1 MVIVVLKI
9 SLWKTFM
16 LNLPHNLFSAEQ
28 TREIDRIVTEQHNVS
43 TAKLMSRAGIAA
55 LTTIKNNWPQAERIL
70 VLCGTG
76 NNGGDGFELA
86 HQAIADGYRVA
97 VIQVGNDPLGN
108 ETTAAR
114 DAFLETG
121 NKIQRFDG
129 KLPSTDVLVDALIGT
144 GLNREISGELKT
156 VIETINQVKRTPIL
170 SLDIPSGLHADTG
183 SAQGI
188 AVKATTTLSFI
199 GLNKGLF
206 LGEGPNFSGSICF
219 DSLQVPAAI
228 LKEFTPIARRVSLE
242 NDADLL
248 APRERT
254 GHKGLY
260 GHLLI
265 IGGDHG
271 MPGAARVAAEAGARV
286 GAGLT
291 SIATRSEHGPL
302 LNLTRPELMCYGVT
316 DKKDLAPLIDRANS
330 LTVGPG
336 LGQGEWGQ
344 NLFQAAI
351 DSNLPMVVD
360 ADALN
365 MLSKNPLHYDNWV
378 LTPHPGEA
386 ARLLGCSSAEI
397 QKDRFKAAQELQK
410 RYGGI
415 IVLKGSGTL
424 ISNGEV
430 PMRLSTW
437 GNPGM
442 GSGGMG
448 DVLAGVIG
456 GLLAQGFPL
465 MDAACVGVT
474 LHGMAGDKA
483 AEQDGERGMLA
494 MDLIPHLRHLANLI
508 Y

>member
-1 MVIVVLKI
+1 
-9 SLWKTFM
+9 M
-16 LNLPHNLFSAEQ
+16 LNLPHDLYTAKQ
-28 TREIDRIVTEQHNVS
+28 TRELDLIVTEQHNVS
-43 TAKLMSRAGIAA
+43 TAKLMARAGSAA
-55 LTTIKNNWPQAERIL
+55 LTSIKNHWPQAERLLIIS
-70 VLCGTG
+70 GTG

-86 HQAIADGYRVA
+86 RQAIEAGYRV
-97 VIQVGNDPLGN
+97 VVYQVGDDEMSP

-114 DAFLETG
+114 DALVAAG
-121 NKIQRFDG
+121 SKIQKFEDT
-129 KLPSTDVLVDALIGT
+129 LPSTDVMIDALLGT
-144 GLNREISGELKT
+144 GLNRTIEGEYKT
-156 VIETINQVKRTPIL
+156 AIEAINDNTRAPVL

-183 SAQGI
+183 SAMDV
-188 AVKATTTLSFI
+188 AVKSTVCLSFI

-206 LGEGPNFSGSICF
+206 IGEGPNYSGSVCF
-219 DSLQVPAAI
+219 DSLDIPSALYKQFP
-228 LKEFTPIARRVSLE
+228 PIARRVSLE
-242 NDADLL
+242 NDGALL

-254 GHKGLY
+254 GHKGIY

-286 GAGLT
+286 GSGLV
-291 SIATRSEHGPL
+291 SIATREVHSPI
-302 LNLTRPELMCYGVT
+302 LNQARPELMCYGVEDT
-316 DKKDLAPLIDRANS
+316 NDVDPLIERANS

-336 LGQGEWGQ
+336 LGQCDWGEE
-344 NLFQAAI
+344 LFNKAI
-351 DSNLPMVVD
+351 ASNLPMVVD

-365 MLSKNPLHYDNWV
+365 MLSKKNQRYDNWII
-378 LTPHPGEA
+378 TPHPGEA
-386 ARLLGCSSAEI
+386 ARLLGCTSAEI
-397 QKDRFKAAQELQK
+397 QADRFKAVQELQK
-410 RYGGI
+410 RYGGVA
-415 IVLKGSGTL
+415 VLKGSGTL
-424 ISNGEV
+424 IYNGTT
-430 PMRLSTW
+430 PTRLSTW

-474 LHGMAGDKA
+474 LHGMAADKA
-483 AEQDGERGMLA
+483 AEKDGERGMLA

>member
-1 MVIVVLKI
+1 MI
-9 SLWKTFM
+9 
-16 LNLPHNLFSAEQ
+16 NLPHDLYTAQQ
-28 TREIDRIVTEQHNVS
+28 TRELDLLVTEQHNVS
-43 TAKLMSRAGIAA
+43 TAKLMARAGSAGLA
-55 LTTIKNNWPQAERIL
+55 SIKNQWPEAERLLI
-70 VLCGTG
+70 VCGTG

-86 HQAIADGYRVA
+86 RQAVEDNYRV
-97 VIQVGNDPLGN
+97 VVFQVGNDKMSN

-114 DAFLETG
+114 DALLASSTQ
-121 NKIQRFDG
+121 IQTFEDS
-129 KLPSTDVLVDALIGT
+129 LPSTDVIVDALLGT
-144 GLNREISGELKT
+144 GINREVTGIYKAA
-156 VIETINQVKRTPIL
+156 IEAINKNKRAPVL

-183 SAQGI
+183 SAMSI
-188 AVKATTTLSFI
+188 AVNATISLSFI

-206 LGEGPNFSGSICF
+206 SGEGPNFSGTVCF
-219 DSLQVPAAI
+219 DSLKVPSA
-228 LKEFTPIARRVSLE
+228 LYKQFPPIARRVSLE
-242 NDADLL
+242 NDGALL

-265 IGGDHG
+265 VGGDHG
-271 MPGAARVAAEAGARV
+271 MPGAARVAAEAGGRV
-286 GAGLT
+286 GAGLI
-291 SIATRSEHGPL
+291 SIGTREVHSPI
-302 LNLTRPELMCYGVT
+302 LNQARPELMCYGVE
-316 DKKDLAPLIDRANS
+316 DPNDLTPLIDRANA

-336 LGQGEWGQ
+336 LGQGEWGEA
-344 NLFQAAI
+344 LLEKAI
-351 DSNLPMVVD
+351 ESQLPMVVD

-365 MLSKNPLHYDNWV
+365 MLSRKSHRNDNWI

-386 ARLLGCSSAEI
+386 ARLLNCSSAEI
-397 QKDRFKAAQELQK
+397 QADRFKAVKEIQK
-410 RYGGI
+410 RYGGVA
-415 IVLKGSGTL
+415 VLKGSGTL
-424 ISNGEV
+424 IYNGAE
-430 PMRLSTW
+430 PTRLSTW

-494 MDLIPHLRHLANLI
+494 MDLIPHIRHLANLI

>member
-1 MVIVVLKI
+1 
-9 SLWKTFM
+9 M
-16 LNLPHNLFSAEQ
+16 LNLPHDLYTAKQ
-28 TREIDRIVTEQHNVS
+28 TRELDLLVTEQHNVS
-43 TAKLMSRAGIAA
+43 TAKLMARAGSAA
-55 LTTIKNNWPQAERIL
+55 LTSIKNHWPQAERLLI
-70 VLCGTG
+70 VSGTG

-86 HQAIADGYRVA
+86 RQALELNYRV
-97 VIQVGNDPLGN
+97 VVYQVGNDEMSN
-108 ETTAAR
+108 ETAAAR
-114 DAFLETG
+114 EALLATG
-121 NKIQRFDG
+121 TEIQQFEDT
-129 KLPSTDVLVDALIGT
+129 LPSTDVIIDALLGT
-144 GLNREISGELKT
+144 GLNRPVEDDYKLA
-156 VIETINQVKRTPIL
+156 IEAINKNKRAPVL
-170 SLDIPSGLHADTG
+170 SLDIPSGLQADTG
-183 SAQGI
+183 SAMDI
-188 AVKATTTLSFI
+188 AVRATICLSFI

-206 LGEGPNFSGSICF
+206 IGEGPNFSGTVCF
-219 DSLQVPAAI
+219 DSLQIPSA
-228 LKEFTPIARRVSLE
+228 LYKQFTPIARRVSLE
-242 NDADLL
+242 NDGALL

-286 GAGLT
+286 GAGLI
-291 SIATRSEHGPL
+291 SIGTREVHSPI
-302 LNLTRPELMCYGVT
+302 LNQARPELMCYGVENP
-316 DKKDLAPLIDRANS
+316 DDIAPLIDRANS

-336 LGQGEWGQ
+336 LGQCDWGRD
-344 NLFQAAI
+344 LFQKAI

-365 MLSKNPLHYDNWV
+365 LLSQEPRSYDNWI

-386 ARLLGCSSAEI
+386 ARLLGCTSDEI
-397 QKDRFKAAQELQK
+397 QADRFKAVEELQK

-415 IVLKGSGTL
+415 AVLKGSGTL
-424 ISNGEV
+424 IYNGAE
-430 PMRLSTW
+430 PTRLSTW

>member
-1 MVIVVLKI
+1 
-9 SLWKTFM
+9 M
-16 LNLPHNLFSAEQ
+16 LNLPHDLYTAKQ
-28 TREIDRIVTEQHNVS
+28 TRELDLLVTEQHNVS
-43 TAKLMSRAGIAA
+43 TAKLMSRAGSAA
-55 LTTIKNNWPQAERIL
+55 LGSIKNHWPQAERLLI
-70 VLCGTG
+70 VCGTG

-86 HQAIADGYRVA
+86 KQALDINYRV
-97 VIQVGNDPLGN
+97 VVYQVGNDPMSD
-108 ETTAAR
+108 ETIAAR
-114 DAFLETG
+114 EALLATG
-121 NKIQRFDG
+121 AEINEFEG
-129 KLPSTDVLVDALIGT
+129 TLPSTDVIIDALLGT
-144 GLNREISGELKT
+144 GLNRPVEGIYKQA
-156 VIETINQVKRTPIL
+156 IEAINDEKRAPVL
-170 SLDIPSGLHADTG
+170 SLDIPSGLQADTG
-183 SAQGI
+183 TAMGA
-188 AVKATTTLSFI
+188 AVRSTICLSFI

-206 LGEGPNFSGSICF
+206 IGEGPNYSGTVCF
-219 DSLQVPAAI
+219 DSLQIPTALYQKFSPA
-228 LKEFTPIARRVSLE
+228 ARRVSLE
-242 NDADLL
+242 NDGALL

-271 MPGAARVAAEAGARV
+271 MPGAARMAAESGARV
-286 GAGLT
+286 GAGLI
-291 SIATRSEHGPL
+291 SIATREVHSPI
-302 LNLTRPELMCYGVT
+302 LNQARPCLMCYGVEDPDDIT
-316 DKKDLAPLIDRANS
+316 PLIERANS

-336 LGQGEWGQ
+336 FGQCEWSHA
-344 NLFQAAI
+344 LFEKAI
-351 DSNLPMVVD
+351 GSNLPMVVD

-365 MLSKNPLHYDNWV
+365 MLSQNPRHYDNWI

-386 ARLLGCSSAEI
+386 ARLLGCTSAEI
-397 QKDRFKAAQELQK
+397 QADRFKAVRELQK

-424 ISNGEV
+424 IYDGTE
-430 PMRLSTW
+430 PTRLSTW

-465 MDAACVGVT
+465 MNAACVGVT

-494 MDLIPHLRHLANLI
+494 MDLIPHLRRLANLI
-508 Y
+508 F

>member
-1 MVIVVLKI
+1 
-9 SLWKTFM
+9 M
-16 LNLPHNLFSAEQ
+16 LNLPNELFSAEQ
-28 TREIDRIVTEQHNVS
+28 IRAIDKIVTEQHNIS
-43 TAKLMSRAGIAA
+43 TAQLMSRAGKAA
-55 LTTIKNNWPQAERIL
+55 LTAIKNHWPQAERIL
-70 VLCGTG
+70 ILCGTG

-86 HQAIADGYRVA
+86 HQAVADGYRVA
-97 VIQVGNDPLGN
+97 VIQVGKDPLSN
-108 ETTAAR
+108 ESAAAR
-114 DAFLETG
+114 EAYLATG
-121 NKIQRFDG
+121 AEIQHFDG
-129 KLPSTDVLVDALIGT
+129 NLPSTDVMVDALLGT
-144 GLNREISGELKT
+144 GLNREVTGEFKEI
-156 VIETINQVKRTPIL
+156 IEAINEIKRTPVL
-170 SLDIPSGLHADTG
+170 SLDIPSGLHADNG
-183 SAQGI
+183 SAQKV
-188 AVKATTTLSFI
+188 AVKATITLSFI
-199 GLNKGLF
+199 GINKGLF
-206 LGEGPNFSGSICF
+206 LGEGPNYSGTICF

-228 LKEFTPIARRVSLE
+228 LNEFTPIARRVSLE
-242 NDADLL
+242 NDGALL

-271 MPGAARVAAEAGARV
+271 MPGAARVAAESGARV

-291 SIATRSEHGPL
+291 SIATRADHGPI
-302 LNLTRPELMCYGVT
+302 LNLTRPELMCYGVESS
-316 DKKDLAPLIDRANS
+316 DDLAPLIERANA

-336 LGQGEWGQ
+336 LGQEEWGQ
-344 NLFQAAI
+344 NLFKAAI
-351 DSNLPMVVD
+351 ASNLPMVVD

-365 MLSKNPLHYDNWV
+365 MLSKNPQHYNNWV

-386 ARLLGCSSAEI
+386 ARLLGCSSADI
-397 QKDRFKAAQELQK
+397 QADRFKAAQELQK

-424 ISNGEV
+424 INNGEV
-430 PMRLSTW
+430 PTRLSTW

-465 MDAACVGVT
+465 MNAACVGVT

>member
-1 MVIVVLKI
+1 
-9 SLWKTFM
+9 M
-16 LNLPHNLFSAEQ
+16 LNLPHDIYTAKQ
-28 TREIDRIVTEQHNVS
+28 TRKLDSLVTEQHHVT
-43 TAKLMSRAGIAA
+43 TAKLMARAGAAA
-55 LTTIKNNWPQAERIL
+55 LSTIKNHWPQAERIL
-70 VLCGTG
+70 VVCGTG

-86 HQAIADGYRVA
+86 RQAVEANYRVM
-97 VIQVGNDPLGN
+97 VYQVGNDPMSH
-108 ETTAAR
+108 ETAAAR
-114 DAFLETG
+114 EALLALGTT
-121 NKIQRFDG
+121 IHPFDG
-129 KLPSTDVLVDALIGT
+129 SLHSTDVIVDALLGT
-144 GLNREISGELKT
+144 GLNRPVEGDYKAA
-156 VIETINQVKRTPIL
+156 IEAINANTRAPVL
-170 SLDIPSGLHADTG
+170 SLDIPSGLQADTG
-183 SAQGI
+183 IALPI
-188 AVKATTTLSFI
+188 AVKATLCLSFI

-206 LGEGPNFSGSICF
+206 IGEGPNYSGIICF
-219 DSLQVPAAI
+219 DSLQVPSA
-228 LKEFTPIARRVSLE
+228 LYKKFEPVARRVSLE
-242 NDADLL
+242 IDGARL

-286 GAGLT
+286 GSGLV
-291 SIATRSEHGPL
+291 SIGTRAAHSPI
-302 LNLTRPELMCYGVT
+302 LNQARPELMCYSVE
-316 DKKDLAPLIDRANS
+316 DPADIDPLIRRANA

-336 LGQGEWGQ
+336 LGQSDWGRA
-344 NLFQAAI
+344 LFQKAI
-351 DSNLPMVVD
+351 DSTLPMVVD

-365 MLSKNPLHYDNWV
+365 LLSKAPRHYDNWI

-386 ARLLGCSSAEI
+386 ARLLDCHPDDI
-397 QKDRFKAAQELQK
+397 QADRFEAVKQLQK
-410 RYGGI
+410 KYGGI
-415 IVLKGSGTL
+415 AVLKGSGTL
-424 ISNGEV
+424 IYNGTK
-430 PMRLSTW
+430 PTRLSTW

-442 GSGGMG
+442 ASGGMG

-465 MDAACVGVT
+465 MEAACVGVT

>member
-1 MVIVVLKI
+1 
-9 SLWKTFM
+9 M
-16 LNLPHNLFSAEQ
+16 LNIPHNLYTAEQ
-28 TREIDRIVTEQHNVS
+28 IRELDRIVTEQHNVS
-43 TAKLMSRAGIAA
+43 TAKLMARAGEAA
-55 LTTIKNNWPQAERIL
+55 LVSIKNHWPQAERLLII
-70 VLCGTG
+70 CGSG
-76 NNGGDGFELA
+76 NNGGDGYELA
-86 HQAIADGYRVA
+86 RQALESSYRVVVMQA
-97 VIQVGNDPLGN
+97 GDDSNLTV

-114 DAFLETG
+114 DAVLAAG
-121 NKIQRFDG
+121 AKIQRFKD
-129 KLPSTDVLVDALIGT
+129 KLPSTDVIIDAMMGS
-144 GLNREISGELKT
+144 GLDRDVVGEYKT
-156 VIETINQVKRTPIL
+156 VIDAINANKRTPVL

-183 SAQGI
+183 SALGV
-188 AVKATTTLSFI
+188 AVKATICLSFM

-206 LGEGPNFSGSICF
+206 MGEGPNYTGTVCF
-219 DSLQVPAAI
+219 DSLNVPSAI
-228 LKEFTPIARRVSLE
+228 YKEFTPIARRVSLE
-242 NDADLL
+242 NDAALL

-286 GAGLT
+286 GAGLI
-291 SIATRSEHGPL
+291 SIATRTVHSPI
-302 LNLTRPELMCYGVT
+302 LNQARPELMCYGVEKA
-316 DKKDLAPLIDRANS
+316 DDLTPLIKRANS
-330 LTVGPG
+330 ITVGPG
-336 LGQGEWGQ
+336 LGQCDWGRE
-344 NLFQAAI
+344 LFQRAI
-351 DSNLPMVVD
+351 ESDLPMVLD
-360 ADALN
+360 ADGLN
-365 MLSKNPLHYDNWV
+365 MLSQNPQKHDNWI

-386 ARLLGCSSAEI
+386 ARLLDCSSADI
-397 QKDRFKAAQELQK
+397 QADRFAAAQELQK

-415 IVLKGSGTL
+415 AVLKGSGTL
-424 ISNGEV
+424 IHNGEA
-430 PMRLSTW
+430 PTRLSTW

-494 MDLIPHLRHLANLI
+494 MDLVPHLRHLANLI

>member
-1 MVIVVLKI
+1 
-9 SLWKTFM
+9 M
-16 LNLPHNLFSAEQ
+16 LNLPHDLYTAEQ
-28 TREIDRIVTEQHNVS
+28 TRELDRIVTEQHNIS
-43 TAKLMSRAGIAA
+43 TAKLMAQAGAAA
-55 LTTIKNNWPQAERIL
+55 LASIKNHWSQAERLLI
-70 VLCGTG
+70 VCGTG

-86 HQAIADGYRVA
+86 RQASEAGYRIV
-97 VIQVGNDPLGN
+97 VFQVGDDEIKN
-108 ETTAAR
+108 ETAAAR
-114 DAFLETG
+114 DALLATG
-121 NKIQRFDG
+121 TKIQKFKD
-129 KLPSTDVLVDALIGT
+129 KLPSTDVIVDAMIGT
-144 GLNREISGELKT
+144 GLNREVTGEYKT
-156 VIETINQVKRTPIL
+156 VIEAINNTKRTPVL

-183 SAQGI
+183 SAMNI
-188 AVKATTTLSFI
+188 AVKATICMSFM

-206 LGEGPNFSGSICF
+206 IGQGPNYSGTVCF
-219 DSLQVPAAI
+219 DSLNIPSV
-228 LKEFTPIARRVSLE
+228 LYKEFTPVARRVSLE
-242 NDADLL
+242 NDAAGL

-265 IGGDHG
+265 VGGDLG
-271 MPGAARVAAEAGARV
+271 MSGAARVAAEAGARV

-291 SIATRSEHGPL
+291 SIATRSAHGPL
-302 LNLTRPELMCYGVT
+302 LSVHRPELMCHGVE
-316 DKKDLAPLIDRANS
+316 DPEDLIPLIERANA

-336 LGQGEWGQ
+336 LGQNDWGGA
-344 NLFQAAI
+344 LFQKAI
-351 DSNLPMVVD
+351 ESNLPMVVD

-365 MLSKNPLHYDNWV
+365 LISKDPQRHDNWI

-386 ARLLGCSSAEI
+386 ARLLNCTSDDI
-397 QKDRFKAAQELQK
+397 QADRFNAVKELQSI
-410 RYGGI
+410 YGGI
-415 IVLKGSGTL
+415 AVLKGSGTL
-424 ISNGEV
+424 IYNGET
-430 PMRLSTW
+430 PTRLSTW

>member
-1 MVIVVLKI
+1 
-9 SLWKTFM
+9 M
-16 LNLPHNLFSAEQ
+16 LNLPHDLYTAKQ
-28 TREIDRIVTEQHNVS
+28 TRELDLLVTEQHNVS
-43 TAKLMSRAGIAA
+43 TAKLMSRAGSAA
-55 LTTIKNNWPQAERIL
+55 LASIKNHWPQAERLLI
-70 VLCGTG
+70 VCGTG

-86 HQAIADGYRVA
+86 RQAIELNYRV
-97 VIQVGNDPLGN
+97 VIYQVGNDEMSN
-108 ETTAAR
+108 ETAAAR
-114 DAFLETG
+114 AALLATG
-121 NKIQRFDG
+121 TEIQQFEDS
-129 KLPSTDVLVDALIGT
+129 LPSTDIMVDALLGT
-144 GLNREISGELKT
+144 GLNRP
-156 VIETINQVKRTPIL
+156 IEGTYLAAIEAINNNKRAPVL
-170 SLDIPSGLHADTG
+170 SLDIPSGLQADTG
-183 SAQGI
+183 SAMDI
-188 AVKATTTLSFI
+188 AVKATICLSFI

-206 LGEGPNFSGSICF
+206 IGEGPNFSGTVCF
-219 DSLQVPAAI
+219 DSLQIPSA
-228 LKEFTPIARRVSLE
+228 LYKQFSPIARRVSLE
-242 NDADLL
+242 NDGDLL

-271 MPGAARVAAEAGARV
+271 MPGAARVAAEAGGRV
-286 GAGLT
+286 GAGLV
-291 SIATRSEHGPL
+291 SIGTREVHSPI
-302 LNLTRPELMCYGVT
+302 LNQARPCLMCYGVEAPE
-316 DKKDLAPLIDRANS
+316 DLAPLIERANS

-336 LGQGEWGQ
+336 LGQGSWGKA
-344 NLFQAAI
+344 LFQQAI

-365 MLSKNPLHYDNWV
+365 LLSQNPRRYDNWV

-386 ARLLGCSSAEI
+386 ARLLGCTSDEI
-397 QKDRFKAAQELQK
+397 QADRFKAVQELQN
-410 RYGGI
+410 RYGGVA
-415 IVLKGSGTL
+415 VLKGSGTL
-424 ISNGEV
+424 IYDGTE
-430 PMRLSTW
+430 PTRLSTW

>member
-1 MVIVVLKI
+1 
-9 SLWKTFM
+9 M
-16 LNLPHNLFSAEQ
+16 LNLPHELYTAEQ
-28 TREIDRIVTEQHNVS
+28 TRELDRIVTEKHNIS
-43 TAKLMSRAGIAA
+43 SAKLMARAGAAA
-55 LTTIKNNWPQAERIL
+55 LERIKNHWPQAERIL
-70 VLCGTG
+70 VVCGTG

-86 HQAIADGYRVA
+86 RQALAKDYRV
-97 VIQVGNDPLGN
+97 VVYEVGSAGKMS
-108 ETTAAR
+108 EETAAAR
-114 DAFLETG
+114 EAVVATG
-121 NKIQRFDG
+121 TEIHQFED
-129 KLPSTDVLVDALIGT
+129 KLPSTDVLVDALLGT
-144 GLNREISGELKT
+144 GLSREVTGIYARA
-156 VIETINQVKRTPIL
+156 IDAINKSTRIPVL
-170 SLDIPSGLHADTG
+170 SLDIPSGIHADTG
-183 SAQGI
+183 RALGI
-188 AVKATTTLSFI
+188 AVRATITLSFL

-206 LGEGPNFSGSICF
+206 TGEGPNYCGTVCF
-219 DSLQVPAAI
+219 DALKVPSAI
-228 LKEFTPIARRVSLE
+228 YKEFTPIARRVSLE
-242 NDADLL
+242 NDAAAGL

-291 SIATRSEHGPL
+291 SIATRSAHGPT
-302 LNLTRPELMCYGVT
+302 LNLARPELMCYGVEHP
-316 DKKDLAPLIDRANS
+316 DDLDPLVRPANA

-336 LGQGEWGQ
+336 LGQTSWGKS
-344 NLFQAAI
+344 LFQKAI
-351 DSNLPMVVD
+351 ETNLPMVVD

-365 MLSKNPLHYDNWV
+365 LLSKNPQRHDNWI

-386 ARLLGCSSAEI
+386 ARLLGCTSDDI
-397 QKDRFKAAQELQK
+397 QADRFAAVQK
-410 RYGGI
+410 LHDRYGGI

-424 ISNGEV
+424 IYGGEA
-430 PMRLSTW
+430 PTRLSTW

-448 DVLAGVIG
+448 DALAGVIG
-456 GLLAQGFPL
+456 GLLAQHFTL

-474 LHGMAGDKA
+474 LHGMAADKA

-494 MDLIPHLRHLANLI
+494 MDLMPHLRHLANLK

>member
-1 MVIVVLKI
+1 
-9 SLWKTFM
+9 M
-16 LNLPHNLFSAEQ
+16 LNIPHNLYTAAQ
-28 TREIDRIVTEQHNVS
+28 IRELDRIVTEQHNVS
-43 TAKLMSRAGIAA
+43 TAKLMERAGAAA
-55 LTTIKNNWPQAERIL
+55 LLSIKNHWPQAERLL
-70 VLCGTG
+70 VICGSG
-76 NNGGDGFELA
+76 NNGGDGYELA
-86 HQAIADGYRVA
+86 RQALELGYRVVTLHA
-97 VIQVGNDPLGN
+97 GDESEMSA
-108 ETTAAR
+108 ETAAAR
-114 DAFLETG
+114 DALLAVGT
-121 NKIQRFDG
+121 KTQRFKD
-129 KLPSTDVLVDALIGT
+129 KLPPTDIIIDAILGT
-144 GLNREISGELKT
+144 GLDREISGEYKT
-156 VIETINQVKRTPIL
+156 IIDAINNNKRTPVL
-170 SLDIPSGLHADTG
+170 SLDIPTGLHADTG
-183 SAQGI
+183 SALGT
-188 AVKATTTLSFI
+188 AVKATICLSFI

-206 LGEGPNFSGSICF
+206 MGEGPNYTGTVCY
-219 DSLQVPAAI
+219 DSLNVPSAI
-228 LKEFTPIARRVSLE
+228 FKEFTPVARRVSLE
-242 NDADLL
+242 NDAALL

-286 GAGLT
+286 GAGLI
-291 SIATRSEHGPL
+291 SIATRAVHSPI
-302 LNLTRPELMCYGVT
+302 LNQARPELMCYGVEET
-316 DKKDLAPLIDRANS
+316 DDLAPLIKRANS

-336 LGQGEWGQ
+336 LGQSDWGKT
-344 NLFQAAI
+344 LFKQAI
-351 DSNLPMVVD
+351 NSGLPMVVD

-365 MLSKNPLHYDNWV
+365 LLSQNPQKHDNWI

-386 ARLLGCSSAEI
+386 ARLLDCSSADI
-397 QKDRFKAAQELQK
+397 QADRFAAAQELQK

-415 IVLKGSGTL
+415 AVLKGSGTL
-424 ISNGEV
+424 IHNGEA
-430 PMRLSTW
+430 PTRLSTW

-474 LHGMAGDKA
+474 LHGMAGNKA

-494 MDLIPHLRHLANLI
+494 MDLVPHLRHLANLI

>member
-1 MVIVVLKI
+1 
-9 SLWKTFM
+9 M
-16 LNLPHNLFSAEQ
+16 LNIPHNLYTADQ
-28 TREIDRIVTEQHNVS
+28 IRELDSIVTEQHNIS
-43 TAKLMSRAGIAA
+43 TAKLMERAGAAA
-55 LTTIKNNWPQAERIL
+55 LLSIKNHWPQAERLL
-70 VLCGTG
+70 VICGSG
-76 NNGGDGFELA
+76 NNGGDGYELA
-86 HQAIADGYRVA
+86 RQALELGYRVVTLHTGEEKDMTA
-97 VIQVGNDPLGN
+97 
-108 ETTAAR
+108 ETAAAR
-114 DAFLETG
+114 DALLASGT
-121 NKIQRFDG
+121 KTQRFKD
-129 KLPSTDVLVDALIGT
+129 KLPPTDIIIDAMLGS
-144 GLNREISGELKT
+144 GLDREITGEYKT
-156 VIETINQVKRTPIL
+156 IIDAINANKRTPVL
-170 SLDIPSGLHADTG
+170 SLDIPTGLHADTG
-183 SAQGI
+183 SALGT
-188 AVKATTTLSFI
+188 AVKATICLSFI

-206 LGEGPNFSGSICF
+206 MGEGPNYTGTVCY
-219 DSLQVPAAI
+219 DSLNVPSAI
-228 LKEFTPIARRVSLE
+228 FKEFTPVARRVSLE
-242 NDADLL
+242 NDASLL

-286 GAGLT
+286 GAGLI
-291 SIATRSEHGPL
+291 SIATREVHSPI
-302 LNLTRPELMCYGVT
+302 LNQARPELMCYGVEEA
-316 DKKDLAPLIDRANS
+316 DDLAPLIQRANS

-336 LGQGEWGQ
+336 LGQGDWGKA
-344 NLFQAAI
+344 LFQKAI
-351 DSNLPMVVD
+351 DSGLPMVVD

-365 MLSKNPLHYDNWV
+365 LLSQNPQKHDNWI

-386 ARLLGCSSAEI
+386 ARLLDCSSADI
-397 QKDRFKAAQELQK
+397 QSDRFAAAQELQK

-415 IVLKGSGTL
+415 AVLKGSGTL
-424 ISNGEV
+424 IHNGEA
-430 PMRLSTW
+430 PTRLSTW

-483 AEQDGERGMLA
+483 AAQDGERGMLA
-494 MDLIPHLRHLANLI
+494 MDLVPHLRHLADLI

>member
-1 MVIVVLKI
+1 
-9 SLWKTFM
+9 M
-16 LNLPHNLFSAEQ
+16 LNLPHDLYTAEQ
-28 TREIDRIVTEQHNVS
+28 IRELDRIVTEKHNIS
-43 TAKLMSRAGIAA
+43 TAKLMARAGEAA
-55 LTTIKNNWPQAERIL
+55 LSSIKSYWPQAERIL
-70 VLCGTG
+70 VVCGVG
-76 NNGGDGFELA
+76 NNGGDGYELA
-86 HQAIADGYRVA
+86 RQAQDIGYRV
-97 VIQVGNDPLGN
+97 VVYKVGDDKNLSQ
-108 ETTAAR
+108 ETAAAR
-114 DAFLETG
+114 DALLATG
-121 NKIQRFDG
+121 TNVHQFEG
-129 KLPSTDVLVDALIGT
+129 SLPSTDVIIDAMMGS
-144 GLNREISGELKT
+144 GLNRNVVGEYKDA
-156 VIETINQVKRTPIL
+156 IDAINENKRTPVL

-183 SAQGI
+183 SAMGT
-188 AVKATTTLSFI
+188 AVKATICLSFM

-206 LGEGPNFSGSICF
+206 MGEGPNYSGTVCF
-219 DSLQVPAAI
+219 DSLQIPSAI
-228 LKEFTPIARRVSLE
+228 YKEFTPVARRVSLE
-242 NDADLL
+242 IDAVGL

-291 SIATRSEHGPL
+291 SIATRAAHGPI
-302 LNLTRPELMCYGVT
+302 LNLTRPELMCYGVENPA
-316 DKKDLAPLIDRANS
+316 DLAPLIERANS

-336 LGQGEWGQ
+336 LGQCDWGEA
-344 NLFQAAI
+344 LFQKAI
-351 DSNLPMVVD
+351 ASNLPMVVD

-365 MLSKNPLHYDNWV
+365 MLSKKPQHHDNWI

-386 ARLLGCSSAEI
+386 ARLLDCSSEEI
-397 QKDRFKAAQELQK
+397 QSDRFSAVQELQR

-415 IVLKGSGTL
+415 AVLKGSGTL
-424 ISNGEV
+424 IHNGEA
-430 PMRLSTW
+430 PTRLSTW

-456 GLLAQGFPL
+456 GLLAQGFSL
-465 MDAACVGVT
+465 MEAACVGVT

-494 MDLIPHLRHLANLI
+494 MDLVPHLRHLANLI

>member
-1 MVIVVLKI
+1 
-9 SLWKTFM
+9 M
-16 LNLPHNLFSAEQ
+16 LNLPHDLYTAEQ
-28 TREIDRIVTEQHNVS
+28 TRELDRIVSEQHNMS
-43 TAKLMSRAGIAA
+43 TVKLMARAGAAA
-55 LTTIKNNWPQAERIL
+55 LTSIKNHWPQAERIL

-76 NNGGDGFELA
+76 NNAGDGFELA
-86 HQAIADGYRVA
+86 KLALEKDYRVN
-97 VIQVGNDPLGN
+97 VIQVGDIDTLSA

-114 DAFLETG
+114 DALIATGLE
-121 NKIQRFDG
+121 IQSFD
-129 KLPSTDVLVDALIGT
+129 KTLPSTDVIVDALIGT
-144 GLNREISGELKT
+144 GLNREVSGEYKSI
-156 VIETINQVKRTPIL
+156 IEAINQTRRTPIL
-170 SLDIPSGLHADTG
+170 SLDIPSGLHPDTG
-183 SAQGI
+183 NALGV
-188 AVKATTTLSFI
+188 AVHATISLSFM

-206 LGEGPNFSGSICF
+206 TGEGPNYSGTVCF
-219 DSLQVPAAI
+219 DSLQIPSIVY
-228 LKEFTPIARRVSLE
+228 KEFQPIARRVSLE
-242 NDADLL
+242 NDAELL

-260 GHLLI
+260 GHLFI

-271 MPGAARVAAEAGARV
+271 MSGAARVAAEAGARV
-286 GAGLT
+286 GSGLT
-291 SIATRSEHGPL
+291 SIATRSAHGPL
-302 LNLTRPELMCYGVT
+302 LNLARPELMCHGVE
-316 DKKDLAPLIDRANS
+316 DPDDLEALLRPANA
-330 LTVGPG
+330 LTIGPG
-336 LGQGEWGQ
+336 LGQCDWGIA
-344 NLFQAAI
+344 LFEKAI
-351 DSNLPMVVD
+351 ATNLPMVVD

-365 MLSKNPLHYDNWV
+365 LLSKNPQHHDKWI

-386 ARLLGCSSAEI
+386 ARLLGCTSAEI
-397 QKDRFKAAQELQK
+397 QADRFNACHELQK

-424 ISNGEV
+424 ISNGTA
-430 PMRLSTW
+430 PTRLSTW

-483 AEQDGERGMLA
+483 AEQDGERGLLA
-494 MDLIPHLRHLANLI
+494 MDLMPHLRHLANLI

>member
-1 MVIVVLKI
+1 
-9 SLWKTFM
+9 M
-16 LNLPHNLFSAEQ
+16 LNLPHDLYNTEQ
-28 TREIDRIVTEQHNVS
+28 TRELDRIVTKQHNISAS
-43 TAKLMSRAGIAA
+43 TLMARAGEAA
-55 LTTIKNNWPQAERIL
+55 MSSIKNHWPQAERLLI
-70 VLCGTG
+70 VSGTG

-86 HQAIADGYRVA
+86 RQATISGYRVV
-97 VIQVGNDPLGN
+97 VIQVGDDKELS
-108 ETTAAR
+108 TATATAR
-114 DAFLETG
+114 AALVETG
-121 NKIQRFDG
+121 TKIQRFKE
-129 KLPSTDVLVDALIGT
+129 KLPSTDVIVDALFGT
-144 GLNREISGELKT
+144 GLNREVTGEYKA
-156 VIETINQVKRTPIL
+156 IIDAINNIKRTPVF
-170 SLDIPSGLHADTG
+170 SLDVPSGLHADTG
-183 SAQGI
+183 NAMGV
-188 AVKATTTLSFI
+188 AVRATICLSFM

-206 LGEGPNFSGSICF
+206 MGEGPNYSGSVCF
-219 DSLQVPAAI
+219 DSLQIPSAI
-228 LKEFTPIARRVSLE
+228 YKEFTPIARRVSLE
-242 NDADLL
+242 NDAALL

-291 SIATRSEHGPL
+291 SIATRSAHGPL
-302 LNLTRPELMCYGVT
+302 LNLARPELMCYGVE
-316 DKKDLAPLIDRANS
+316 DPHDIDPLIRRANA
-330 LTVGPG
+330 LTIGTG
-336 LGQGEWGQ
+336 LGQGDWGQ
-344 NLFQAAI
+344 ELFKKAI
-351 DSNLPMVVD
+351 ESNLPMVVD

-365 MLSKNPLHYDNWV
+365 LLSKNPQQHQNWI

-386 ARLLGCSSAEI
+386 ARLLNCSSDEI
-397 QKDRFKAAQELQK
+397 QADRFAAANELHS

-424 ISNGEV
+424 IYNGEA
-430 PMRLSTW
+430 PTRLSTW

-456 GLLAQGFPL
+456 GLLAQKFPL

-494 MDLIPHLRHLANLI
+494 MDLVPHLRHLANLI

>member
-1 MVIVVLKI
+1 
-9 SLWKTFM
+9 M
-16 LNLPHNLFSAEQ
+16 LNLPHDLYNADQ
-28 TREIDRIVTEQHNVS
+28 TRELDRIATEQHNIS
-43 TAKLMSRAGIAA
+43 AAKLMARAGEAA
-55 LTTIKNNWPQAERIL
+55 ISSIKNHWPQAERLL
-70 VLCGTG
+70 VISGTG

-86 HQAIADGYRVA
+86 RQAVAANFRVI
-97 VIQVGNDPLGN
+97 VIQVGSDDKLNP
-108 ETTAAR
+108 EAAAAR
-114 DAFLETG
+114 NALLETG
-121 NKIQRFDG
+121 TKIQSFD
-129 KLPSTDVLVDALIGT
+129 KTLPSTDVLIDALLGT
-144 GLNREISGELKT
+144 GLNREITGEFKA
-156 VIETINQVKRTPIL
+156 VIEAINQVKRTPVL
-170 SLDIPSGLHADTG
+170 ALDIPSGLHADTG
-183 SAQGI
+183 NPMGI
-188 AVKATTTLSFI
+188 AVKATVCLSFM

-206 LGEGPNFSGSICF
+206 MGEGPNYSGSVCF
-219 DSLQVPAAI
+219 DSLQIPSLI
-228 LKEFTPIARRVSLE
+228 YKQFTPIARRVSLE

-248 APRERT
+248 APRKRT

-271 MPGAARVAAEAGARV
+271 MPGAARIAAEAGARV

-291 SIATRSEHGPL
+291 SIATRPAHSGL
-302 LNLTRPELMCYGVT
+302 LNVVRPELMCYGVE
-316 DKKDLAPLIDRANS
+316 DPNDADSLIQRANA

-336 LGQGEWGQ
+336 LGQGDWGRA
-344 NLFQAAI
+344 LFSKAI
-351 DSNLPMVVD
+351 NSQKPMVVD

-365 MLSKNPLHYDNWV
+365 LLSQNPQKHDNWI

-386 ARLLGCSSAEI
+386 ARLLNCSSDEV
-397 QKDRFKAAQELQK
+397 QSDRFAAANELHN

-424 ISNGEV
+424 IYNGMA
-430 PMRLSTW
+430 PTRLSTW

-456 GLLAQGFPL
+456 GLLAQKFPL

-483 AEQDGERGMLA
+483 ADQDGERGMLA
-494 MDLIPHLRHLANLI
+494 MDLVPHLRHLANFI
-508 Y
+508 F

>member
-1 MVIVVLKI
+1 
-9 SLWKTFM
+9 M
-16 LNLPHNLFSAEQ
+16 LNLPHDLYTAEQ
-28 TREIDRIVTEQHNVS
+28 TRELDRIVTEQHNIS
-43 TAKLMSRAGIAA
+43 TAKLMARAGEAA
-55 LTTIKNNWPQAERIL
+55 LSSIKNHWPQAERLLI
-70 VLCGTG
+70 VSGTG

-86 HQAIADGYRVA
+86 RQAMEAGYRI
-97 VIQVGNDPLGN
+97 VIFQVGDDALSN
-108 ETTAAR
+108 ETAAAR
-114 DAFLETG
+114 DALLATG
-121 NKIQRFDG
+121 TEIQKFKDT
-129 KLPSTDVLVDALIGT
+129 LPSTDVIIDALIGT
-144 GLNREISGELKT
+144 GLNREITGQYKAA
-156 VIETINQVKRTPIL
+156 IEAINQNKRAPIL

-183 SAQGI
+183 SAMGI
-188 AVKATTTLSFI
+188 AVKATICLSFM

-206 LGEGPNFSGSICF
+206 MGEGPNYSGLVCF
-219 DSLQVPAAI
+219 DSLQIPSAI
-228 LKEFTPIARRVSLE
+228 YKEMNPIARRVSLE
-242 NDADLL
+242 KDAAGL

-291 SIATRSEHGPL
+291 SIATRSDHGPL
-302 LNLTRPELMCYGVT
+302 LNLTRPELMCYGVE
-316 DKKDLAPLIDRANS
+316 DPADLAPLIQRANA

-336 LGQGEWGQ
+336 LGQGDWGEA
-344 NLFQAAI
+344 LFQKAI
-351 DSNLPMVVD
+351 ESDLPMVVD

-365 MLSKNPLHYDNWV
+365 LISKKPQHHDNWI

-386 ARLLGCSSAEI
+386 ARLLDCSSADI
-397 QKDRFKAAQELQK
+397 QADRFDAVQELQN

-415 IVLKGSGTL
+415 AVLKGSGTL
-424 ISNGEV
+424 IHDGGA
-430 PMRLSTW
+430 PTRLSTW

-465 MDAACVGVT
+465 MDAACVGVS

>member
-1 MVIVVLKI
+1 
-9 SLWKTFM
+9 M
-16 LNLPHNLFSAEQ
+16 LNIPHDLFSVAQ
-28 TREIDRIVTEQHNVS
+28 TSEIDRIVTEQHNIS
-43 TAKLMSRAGIAA
+43 TAKLMCRAGTSA
-55 LTTIKNNWPQAERIL
+55 LASIKNHWPQAERLL
-70 VLCGTG
+70 VLCGRG

-97 VIQVGNDPLGN
+97 VIQVGDGPLGT

-114 DAFLETG
+114 DAYLSTG
-121 NKIQRFDG
+121 YEIQKFDG
-129 KLPSTDVLVDALIGT
+129 KLPSTDVMVDALIGT
-144 GLNREISGELKT
+144 GLNREISGELQA
-156 VIETINQVKRTPIL
+156 VIEAVNQIKRTPIL
-170 SLDIPSGLHADTG
+170 SIDIPSGLNADTG
-183 SAQGI
+183 STQNI
-188 AVKATTTLSFI
+188 AVKATITLSFI

-206 LGEGPNFSGSICF
+206 LGEGRNYSGTICF
-219 DSLQVPAAI
+219 DSLKIPAAI
-228 LKEFTPIARRVSLE
+228 LNEFSPIARRVSLE
-242 NDADLL
+242 NDAVDLL

-271 MPGAARVAAEAGARV
+271 MPGAARVAAESGARV

-291 SIATRSEHGPL
+291 SIATRAEHGPL
-302 LNLTRPELMCYGVT
+302 LNLTRPELMCYGVDNT
-316 DKKDLAPLIDRANS
+316 ADLAPLIERANA
-330 LTVGPG
+330 LAVGPG
-336 LGQGEWGQ
+336 LGQGEWGEQ
-344 NLFQAAI
+344 LLQAAI

-365 MLSKNPLHYDNWV
+365 MLSKNPQHYDNWV

-386 ARLLGCSSAEI
+386 ARLLSCSSADI
-397 QKDRFKAAQELQK
+397 QADRFKAATALQQ

-424 ISNGEV
+424 INNGEI
-430 PMRLSTW
+430 PTRLSTW

-465 MDAACVGVT
+465 MDAACIGVT

>member
-1 MVIVVLKI
+1 
-9 SLWKTFM
+9 M
-16 LNLPHNLFSAEQ
+16 LNLPHDLYTAEQ
-28 TREIDRIVTEQHNVS
+28 TRELDRIVTEQHNIS
-43 TAKLMSRAGIAA
+43 TAKLMAQAGTAA
-55 LTTIKNNWPQAERIL
+55 LASIKNHWPQAERLL
-70 VLCGTG
+70 VVCGTG

-86 HQAIADGYRVA
+86 RQAIEAGYRV
-97 VIQVGNDPLGN
+97 VVFQVGDDEIKN
-108 ETTAAR
+108 ETAAAC
-114 DAFLETG
+114 DALLATG
-121 NKIQRFDG
+121 TKIQKFKD
-129 KLPSTDVLVDALIGT
+129 KLPSTDVIVDAMIGT
-144 GLNREISGELKT
+144 GLNREVTGEYKK
-156 VIETINQVKRTPIL
+156 VIEAINSAKRTPVI

-183 SAQGI
+183 SAMNT
-188 AVKATTTLSFI
+188 AVKATICLSFM

-206 LGEGPNFSGSICF
+206 IGEGPNYAGTVCF
-219 DSLQVPAAI
+219 DSLNIPSA
-228 LKEFTPIARRVSLE
+228 LYKEFSPIARRVSLE
-242 NDADLL
+242 NDAAGL

-265 IGGDHG
+265 VGGDLG
-271 MPGAARVAAEAGARV
+271 MSGAARVAAEAGARV

-291 SIATRSEHGPL
+291 SIATRSAHGPIL
-302 LNLTRPELMCYGVT
+302 SVARPELMCHGVE
-316 DKKDLAPLIDRANS
+316 DPEDLIPLIERANA

-336 LGQGEWGQ
+336 LGQNDWGAS
-344 NLFQAAI
+344 LFQKAI
-351 DSNLPMVVD
+351 ESNLPMVVD

-365 MLSKNPLHYDNWV
+365 LISKNPQRHDNWI

-386 ARLLGCSSAEI
+386 ARLLGCTSDDI
-397 QKDRFKAAQELQK
+397 QADRFNAVKELQSI
-410 RYGGI
+410 YGGI
-415 IVLKGSGTL
+415 AVLKGSGTL
-424 ISNGEV
+424 IYNGET
-430 PMRLSTW
+430 PTRLSTW

>member
-1 MVIVVLKI
+1 
-9 SLWKTFM
+9 M
-16 LNLPHNLFSAEQ
+16 LNIPHDLYTADQ
-28 TREIDRIVTEQHNVS
+28 TRELDRIVIEQHNVS
-43 TAKLMSRAGIAA
+43 TAKLMARAGGAA
-55 LTTIKNNWPQAERIL
+55 LSTIKNHWPQAERLL
-70 VLCGTG
+70 VVCGTG

-86 HQAIADGYRVA
+86 RQALDSGYRV
-97 VIQVGNDPLGN
+97 VVYQVGNDAMSN
-108 ETTAAR
+108 ETAAAK
-114 DAFLETG
+114 DAFIATG
-121 NKIQRFDG
+121 SDVHTFEGN
-129 KLPSTDVLVDALIGT
+129 LPSTDIIVDALLGT
-144 GLNREISGELKT
+144 GVNREVVGDYKLA
-156 VIETINQVKRTPIL
+156 IEAINKNKRTPVL

-183 SAQGI
+183 SHMGA
-188 AVKATTTLSFI
+188 AVKATICLSLM

-206 LGEGPNFSGSICF
+206 IGEGPNYSGTVCF
-219 DSLQVPAAI
+219 DSLQIPSA
-228 LKEFTPIARRVSLE
+228 LYKELTPTARRVSLE
-242 NDADLL
+242 YDAELL

-265 IGGDHG
+265 IGGDYG
-271 MPGAARVAAEAGARV
+271 MSGAARVAAEAGARV

-291 SIATRSEHGPL
+291 SIATRSEHGPI
-302 LNLTRPELMCYGVT
+302 LNLARPELMCYGVET
-316 DKKDLAPLIDRANS
+316 PADLAPLVERANS

-344 NLFQAAI
+344 MLFEQAIA
-351 DSNLPMVVD
+351 SNLPMVVD

-365 MLSKNPLHYDNWV
+365 LISKKPQYHDNWI

-386 ARLLGCSSAEI
+386 ARLLDCTSAEI
-397 QKDRFKAAQELQK
+397 QADRFNAVRELQH
-410 RYGGI
+410 RYGGVA
-415 IVLKGSGTL
+415 VLKGSGTL
-424 ISNGEV
+424 IHDGSSIT
-430 PMRLSTW
+430 RLSTW

-494 MDLIPHLRHLANLI
+494 MDLVPHLRHLANLI